1 MAASLTKFAFEMPD
15 MELWGCKDSQRRFEM
30 GILGLA
36 FNCHAL
42 KLIADLPS
50 QPQEYIGDR
59 IVNGFSGGALEHN
72 GGMK

>member
-1 MAASLTKFAFEMPD
+1 
-15 MELWGCKDSQRRFEM
+15 M